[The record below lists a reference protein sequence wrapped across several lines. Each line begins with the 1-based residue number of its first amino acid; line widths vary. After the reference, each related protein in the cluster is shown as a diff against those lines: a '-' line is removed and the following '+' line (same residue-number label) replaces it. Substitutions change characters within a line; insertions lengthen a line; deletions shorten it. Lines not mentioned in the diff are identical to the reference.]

1 MDQSGN
7 VLNACE
13 ALGVEVSSATTTAS
27 TPRSCEV
34 WAFRVLRRV
43 ARTRKAMCKLMK
55 LAACVGVFSHPA
67 VNNDI
72 LKELAAYN
80 PT

>member
-7 VLNACE
+7 VLSACE
-13 ALGVEVSSATTTAS
+13 TLGVEVSSATATAS
-27 TPRSCEV
+27 TSRSCEV
-34 WAFRVLRRV
+34 WAFRVLRRKN
-43 ARTRKAMCKLMK
+43 KAMCKLMK
-55 LAACVGVFSHPA
+55 LAACVGIFSHTA

-72 LKELAAYN
+72 LKELAAYD